1 MSRVGKYP
9 VAIPPGIQISVIAGC
24 IEVKGRNGTLHY
36 HILPD
41 VDITLKDD
49 EILITPNPDS
59 KQARALW
66 GTTRANIQSMVT
78 GVSEG
83 FRRILKIQGVGY
95 RAQVQDKT
103 LKLQLGYSH
112 EVKFPVP
119 DGIAIECPSQTEIV
133 VSGMDKQR
141 VGQIAAEIRSWRPP
155 EPYKGKGVLY
165 KGEYVLRKEGK
176 KK

>member
-9 VAIPPGIQISVIAGC
+9 VAVPPGVEISIAAGG
-24 IEVKGRNGTLHY
+24 IKVTGRNGTLHH

-41 VDITLKDD
+41 VEVTLKGD
-49 EILITPNPDS
+49 EILVAPNSDS
-59 KQARALW
+59 RQARTLW

-83 FRRILKIQGVGY
+83 FMRILEIQGVGY
-95 RAQVQDKT
+95 RAQIQGET

-155 EPYKGKGVLY
+155 EPYKGKGIRY

>member
-9 VAIPPGIQISVIAGC
+9 VAIPPGVEISAIASR
-24 IEVKGRNGTLHY
+24 IEIKGRNGTLHH

-41 VDITLKDD
+41 VGITLKDD
-49 EILITPNPDS
+49 EVLITPNSDS
-59 KQARALW
+59 RQARALW
-66 GTTRANIQSMVT
+66 GTTRANIQSMVI

-83 FRRILKIQGVGY
+83 FKRALEIQGVGY
-95 RAQVQDKT
+95 RAQIQNET

-119 DGIAIECPSQTEIV
+119 HDITIECPSQTEIV
-133 VSGMDKQR
+133 VSGIDKQR

-155 EPYKGKGVLY
+155 EPYKGRGIRY
-165 KGEYVLRKEGK
+165 KGEHVLHKEGK